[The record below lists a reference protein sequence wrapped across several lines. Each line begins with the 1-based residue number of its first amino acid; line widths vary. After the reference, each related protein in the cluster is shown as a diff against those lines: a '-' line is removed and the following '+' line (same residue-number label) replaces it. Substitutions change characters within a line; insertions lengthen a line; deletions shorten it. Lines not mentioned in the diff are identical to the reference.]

1 MHVYAII
8 TRISTRFKYVF
19 YLYLHNRVK
28 GTLKDTLNAFQNFKN
43 KQKSVGSNVFWDVKV
58 YIFWKCIQY
67 NID

>member
-1 MHVYAII
+1 MHALKNNTLISFFKYLVHVYAII

-43 KQKSVGSNVFWDVKV
+43 KQKSVGSNVF
-58 YIFWKCIQY
+58 
-67 NID
+67 